1 MLGRQLWVKD
11 EHVTLLRA
19 GVLVR
24 ERFLTRLI
32 FIEVDVWNM
41 LFWALWI
48 VLTSLGLSIISVV
61 NPDIDSVE
69 KLLMLLQLDRII
81 ELLRATEVDVL
92 RDLFTDDVQINII
105 ECPLQVDLV
114 LLGGLTGRLREL
126 KRHMIR

>member
-41 LFWALWI
+41 LFWALRI

-92 RDLFTDDVQINII
+92 RDLFTDDV
-105 ECPLQVDLV
+105 
-114 LLGGLTGRLREL
+114 
-126 KRHMIR
+126 